1 MGKSDIVLVFPPQ
14 WELRYP
20 HLALPSLTA
29 WLDTQGWKVKQY
41 DGNLWFLYELLSAE
55 TLKHFGEQLR
65 EREFRTTA
73 LQEKAALYLTM
84 LDAVISRVKNIF
96 EQNIKGAGLE
106 DMDLVYLKLAFDL
119 VSSVFS
125 PTEIGLYNCKMP
137 YSAQSTEE
145 ILQAARDPSCNP
157 FCSVFEERII
167 PQLLKTDP
175 QVVGISV
182 TGTTQLIPAATLAT
196 LLKAKAP
203 HLHITLGGNILS
215 RFADEPFKFARL
227 FTLID
232 SIVLF
237 DGEPALPVLLD
248 RLETGQP
255 LEDVPN
261 LVTCHEGR
269 VYKSPHTVFADVNAL
284 PTPSFR
290 GLDLE
295 RYFFPQPVLS
305 LLSGRGCYWHRCAF
319 CVIPHGYG
327 RGYRARSIDKIMEDL
342 EVLITT
348 YKARVIHFP
357 DESIAPGRLDK
368 LCDAILQ
375 RGLDVLWMTFA
386 RADPGFTP
394 ELCSKLYRA
403 GCRVLAFGLES
414 GCQRVLDFM
423 NKGITVD
430 TASHTLRT
438 SSEAGIWNHVSFFFG
453 FPTET
458 REEAQKT
465 IQFVLENR
473 DVIDSVSD
481 SVFTLDYQSSVYF
494 NPEQYGVTPIDG
506 PGHGELALTFDYEVR
521 EGMTH
526 EEAQRVYGEFQALK
540 KRYHLDTSL
549 EMSIDRI
556 VTQEPSRFK
565 EPEKEIR
572 SPVKNPYTGEH
583 ERR

>member
-55 TLKHFGEQLR
+55 TLKHFGEQLKDK
-65 EREFRTTA
+65 EFGTTA
-73 LQEKAALYLTM
+73 SQEKAALYLTM
-84 LDAVISRVKNIF
+84 LDAIISRVNNIF
-96 EQNIKGAGLE
+96 ERNIKGEGLE
-106 DMDLVYLKLAFDL
+106 DMDLVYLKLALDL

-125 PTEIGLYNCKMP
+125 PTEIDLYNCKMP
-137 YSAQSTEE
+137 YSPQSVGE
-145 ILQAARDPSCNP
+145 ILQAAKDSSCNP
-157 FCSVFEERII
+157 FYSVFEERII
-167 PQLLKTDP
+167 PQLLETDP
-175 QVVGISV
+175 QVAGISV
-182 TGTTQLIPAATLAT
+182 TATTQLIPAVTLAT
-196 LLKAKAP
+196 LLRAKAP

-215 RFADEPFKFARL
+215 RFADEPSKFARL
-227 FTLID
+227 FTLVD

-255 LEDVPN
+255 LEEVPN

-269 VYKSPHTVFADVNAL
+269 VHRSPHTVFVDVNAL
-284 PTPSFR
+284 PAPSFR

-327 RGYRARSIDKIMEDL
+327 RTYRARSIDQIVEDL
-342 EVLITT
+342 EVLTTT
-348 YKARVIHFP
+348 YKVRVVHFP

-375 RGLDVLWMTFA
+375 RGLDILWMTFA
-386 RADPGFTP
+386 RTDPGFTP

-423 NKGITVD
+423 NKGTTVD
-430 TASHTLRT
+430 TASRTLRN
-438 SSEAGIWNHVSFFFG
+438 SSQAGIWNHVSFFFG

-481 SVFTLDYQSSVYF
+481 SVFMLDYQSSVYCD
-494 NPEQYGVTPIDG
+494 PERYGVTRIYSPSQ
-506 PGHGELALTFDYEVR
+506 GELTLTFDYEVL
-521 EGMTH
+521 EGMIH
-526 EEAQRVYGEFQALK
+526 EEAQKVYEEFQGLK
-540 KRYHLDTSL
+540 KKYHLGTSL
-549 EMSIDRI
+549 EASIDRI
-556 VTQEPSRFK
+556 ISQETSRFNK
-565 EPEKEIR
+565 TEKEIK
-572 SPVKNPYTGEH
+572 SPAENP
-583 ERR
+583 